1 MRLAVVIKITVEGFK
16 MGVTLERGRILDRD
30 RERSSYATMFVI
42 YKRTETHTKK
52 GLVFID
58 RNLTNTSICWIV

>member
-30 RERSSYATMFVI
+30 RERSSYAAMFVI
-42 YKRTETHTKK
+42 YKRTKIHTKEAC
-52 GLVFID
+52 LY
-58 RNLTNTSICWIV
+58 